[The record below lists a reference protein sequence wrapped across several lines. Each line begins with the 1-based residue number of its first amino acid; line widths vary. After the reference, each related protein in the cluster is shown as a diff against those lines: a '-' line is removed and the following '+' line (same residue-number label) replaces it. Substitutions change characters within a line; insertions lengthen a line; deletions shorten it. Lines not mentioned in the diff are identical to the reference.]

1 MSKTLI
7 HVFFFDAINRY
18 MYIEV
23 NRFEAIWCDGI
34 VSVIAKTYHCSAR
47 EGLFQIPWSC
57 FLLSVCLWLPQYHNK
72 IPIFPDQRL
81 KGLDIISRDSCSFI
95 VLERG
100 CSLASETQLK
110 CSNAH

>member
-1 MSKTLI
+1 
-7 HVFFFDAINRY
+7 

-34 VSVIAKTYHCSAR
+34 VSVIAKTHHCSAR

-57 FLLSVCLWLPQYHNK
+57 FLLSVCLWLSQYHNE

-100 CSLASETQLK
+100 CSLASEAQLK